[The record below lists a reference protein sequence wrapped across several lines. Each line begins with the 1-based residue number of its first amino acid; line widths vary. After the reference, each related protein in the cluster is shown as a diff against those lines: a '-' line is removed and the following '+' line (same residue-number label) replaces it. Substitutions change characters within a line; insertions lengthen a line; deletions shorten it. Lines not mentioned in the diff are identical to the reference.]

1 MKITEQ
7 DKLEFKKL
15 QKKHNIKEGL
25 LNKIFVHLLKKGI
38 KNNKSLQSTI
48 KNADKELANARKW
61 VKDTERKGIKID
73 PAIKKYLG

>member
-1 MKITEQ
+1 M
-7 DKLEFKKL
+7 
-15 QKKHNIKEGL
+15 
-25 LNKIFVHLLKKGI
+25 NKIFVHLLKKCI